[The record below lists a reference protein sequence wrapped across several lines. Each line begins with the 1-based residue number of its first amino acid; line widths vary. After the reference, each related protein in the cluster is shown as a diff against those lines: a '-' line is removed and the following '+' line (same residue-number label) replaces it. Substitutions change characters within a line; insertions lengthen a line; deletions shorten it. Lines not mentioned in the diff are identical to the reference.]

1 MLTIDASVWVSAA
14 DRTDALSLPSRHF
27 LAGALR
33 RQLPIYLPSFAWLEI
48 ACALTRQRRDAG
60 RGQQLAN
67 LVLTSPFIVL
77 IECDGSLLTQAQLLG
92 AQAYLRAADA
102 LYVATATRHSTALI
116 SWDRELIQRAGAITP
131 TDWFAANP

>member
-14 DRTDALSLPSRHF
+14 DRTDALSLPSRQF
-27 LAGALR
+27 LTSALR

-48 ACALTRQRRDAG
+48 ACALTRRRQDAV

-67 LVLTSPFIVL
+67 MVLTSPSIMLV
-77 IECDGSLLTQAQLLG
+77 ECDGALLAQAQRSG

-102 LYVATATRHSTALI
+102 LYVATATLHATALI
-116 SWDRELIQRAGAITP
+116 SWDQELIRRAGAITP
-131 TDWFAANP
+131 VDWLTANP

>member
-27 LAGALR
+27 LTSALR

-48 ACALTRQRRDAG
+48 ACALARRRQDAA

-67 LVLTSPFIVL
+67 LILTSPYIVL
-77 IECDGSLLTQAQLLG
+77 VECDGALLAQAQLAG
-92 AQAYLRAADA
+92 TQAYLRAADA
-102 LYVATATRHSTALI
+102 LYVATATMHSTALI
-116 SWDRELIQRAGAITP
+116 SWDQELIHRAGAITP
-131 TDWFAANP
+131 ADWFAANP

>member
-14 DRTDALSLPSRHF
+14 DRTDMFSLSSRHF

-48 ACALTRQRRDAG
+48 ACALARRRQDAA
-60 RGQQLAN
+60 RSQQLAS

-77 IECDGSLLTQAQLLG
+77 VECDGPLLAQAQLAG
-92 AQAYLRAADA
+92 AQAYLRATDA
-102 LYVATATRHSTALI
+102 LYVATATIHSAALI
-116 SWDRELIQRAGAITP
+116 SWDQELIRRAGAIAP
-131 TDWFAANP
+131 TDWLAANP